1 MAWSGCLDQGGD
13 LILREESKEKL
24 KMIVGGW
31 GVQGVQGKKLYLKEL
46 KGCWREFFQLTACS

>member
-1 MAWSGCLDQGGD
+1 M
-13 LILREESKEKL
+13 ILREESKEKL